1 MTDGP
6 HLPLRQAPLVQET
19 EWGRHLLDLRVVA
32 CADHVATERA
42 PVTVRR
48 DYKWFTGTPLTA
60 NSQPFDRPCSVC
72 GSLDH
77 SWCGMTQSLG
87 HVEMPR
93 SPGSTRDKSYARQV
107 WETVFACLL
116 LVGAGALI
124 CWMGHV

>member
-19 EWGRHLLDLRVVA
+19 EWGRHLLDLRIVA
-32 CADHVATERA
+32 CADHAYAERA
-42 PVTVRR
+42 PVT
-48 DYKWFTGTPLTA
+48 
-60 NSQPFDRPCSVC
+60 
-72 GSLDH
+72 
-77 SWCGMTQSLG
+77 
-87 HVEMPR
+87 
-93 SPGSTRDKSYARQV
+93 TRDKSYARQV